1 MKTTSEKVAEIIVE
15 QLQIDPAEV
24 NANVHLI
31 RDLGADSLDTIEL
44 VMAFEEA
51 FSIDIPNEDAL
62 RFEEPNCTVGQI
74 VEYIENKLK

>member
-24 NANVHLI
+24 NANAHLI
-31 RDLGADSLDTIEL
+31 RDLGADSLDTIKL
-44 VMAFEEA
+44 VMEFEEA

-62 RFEEPNCTVGQI
+62 RFEEPHCTVGQI
-74 VEYIENKLK
+74 IEYIENKLK